1 MNEKYLAPCG
11 EYCGTCKFLNREEPP
26 NCSGCGAEKG
36 RPFWGTCKIFTCAAE
51 HSVKH
56 CGDCKK
62 FLCDLFINQ
71 YDPSH
76 GPKSAFTRA
85 GLLAYR
91 KKAGKEKFIDMATKL
106 ASLKST

>member
-1 MNEKYLAPCG
+1 VNEKYLAPCG

-26 NCSGCGAEKG
+26 NCLGCGVEKG
-36 RPFWGTCKIFTCAAE
+36 RPFWGTCKIFTCAVE
-51 HSVKH
+51 YSVKH

-76 GPKSAFTRA
+76 GPESAFTRA

-91 KKAGKEKFIDMATKL
+91 KKAGKEKFIEMVTKL
-106 ASLKST
+106 ASLKAK